1 MSLNVILLHF
11 AFRFLLEIIHFYV
24 NKEPII
30 RYYVNAY
37 IVSYTMGFIDFCCCY
52 IEATK
57 PNEGVALHNVFC
69 IMFYISNI
77 FQNNIICM

>member
-1 MSLNVILLHF
+1 M
-11 AFRFLLEIIHFYV
+11 

-37 IVSYTMGFIDFCCCY
+37 IVSYTMAFIDFCCCY

-57 PNEGVALHNVFC
+57 PNEGVALHNVF
-69 IMFYISNI
+69 
-77 FQNNIICM
+77 